1 MADVIDRALV
11 RNVACRA
18 GGSRELEATSRA
30 EPSRV
35 SMEVY
40 LGGTAGASIQVI
52 VVHVIIPCICRTT
65 EVLVVLHGDLM
76 FIRRP

>member
-18 GGSRELEATSRA
+18 GGSRELKPRA
-30 EPSRV
+30 EPSRA
-35 SMEVY
+35 EPR
-40 LGGTAGASIQVI
+40 LHGGILTASIQVI